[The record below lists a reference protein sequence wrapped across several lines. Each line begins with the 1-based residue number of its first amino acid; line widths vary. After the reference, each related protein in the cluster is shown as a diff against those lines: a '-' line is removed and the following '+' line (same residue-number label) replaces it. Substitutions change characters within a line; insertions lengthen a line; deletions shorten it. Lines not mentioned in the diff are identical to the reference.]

1 MALPGYDPLVY
12 GEGDRLDV
20 VAPTLWSTVLGFFV
34 CENFIKQGVL
44 PSVAVGSL
52 CYTYWL
58 PDTVP
63 ADHYAEVI
71 YRTLDSYPFGGPCV
85 RGSTGS
91 ATFYVAAVTGNDAQI
106 GKFVGGSYVG
116 GSGVTVDPPAE
127 GTVVRITVEGVVQP
141 IVRFF
146 YDGVLQQ
153 EWTDDSG
160 SPLTGNRAGLAGN
173 SDIIGTPL
181 MSDFRVGALSNNLE
195 LIAQRA
201 RMGLRGRT
209 ATLTLAENRTLI
221 AQRARAALRGRV
233 ATLTLAN
240 NLTLGAVRARLAVR
254 GRSAVLTLDN
264 ELVLTSRP
272 ATVALRGREAVLT
285 LTGGLTLIAQPARV
299 AVRGRTADINLV
311 GNFSLDAQPARL
323 GLRGAVATLTIVTP
337 TPSPVDDGLLS
348 PKLIA
353 RAPNPWVRVGGTER
367 KRKKPEPVADAP
379 ASTAKPSRLLG
390 GILARAGIA
399 EPAAPGIR
407 TAIAPAAAPQP
418 VVAAPADAAS
428 VPQPVV
434 SPAPGSTAAPAPA
447 SAFTPFTPPYVG
459 VNGVNDDELRNL
471 RREVARA
478 VANVR
483 DELLVEQQAMADALA
498 DLRGE
503 SEAAAIE
510 AAAMAEQVA
519 ELRAA
524 LAEQRDRAD
533 GLAAEVAALR
543 KQLRQRQAV
552 EAAARLLVD

>member
-1 MALPGYDPLVY
+1 MASWSDNFNRANGPLGANYTQMFTDGPTASVVSNRAQKNTTAGSVRYHYTALALSSSHAIQATLFGHTASGSYIGVY
-12 GEGDRLDV
+12 C
-20 VAPTLWSTVLGFFV
+20 S
-34 CENFIKQGVL
+34 
-44 PSVAVGSL
+44 GSNS
-52 CYTYWL
+52 
-58 PDTVP
+58 P
-63 ADHYAEVI
+63 ADLSGYVI
-71 YRTLDSYPFGGPCV
+71 FFGNGNEWVLQRRNAAGTPVNIASGTTTLANGDV
-85 RGSTGS
+85 ARIERNASTGAIVVTLNGNAITSQNNTLYTGLYGGVEFS
-91 ATFYVAAVTGNDAQI
+91 ASTQPSIDDL
-106 GKFVGGSYVG
+106 
-116 GSGVTVDPPAE
+116 SG
-127 GTVVRITVEGVVQP
+127 
-141 IVRFF
+141 
-146 YDGVLQQ
+146 
-153 EWTDDSG
+153 TDLV
-160 SPLTGNRAGLAGN
+160 SP
-173 SDIIGTPL
+173 
-181 MSDFRVGALSNNLE
+181 LE

-240 NLTLGAVRARLAVR
+240 NLTLDAVRARLAVR

-272 ATVALRGREAVLT
+272 ATVALRGREAALT

-379 ASTAKPSRLLG
+379 APTTKPSRLLG

-399 EPAAPGIR
+399 QPAAPGIR

-418 VVAAPADAAS
+418 VVAAPADAAP

-434 SPAPGSTAAPAPA
+434 SPAPRSTAAPAPA
-447 SAFTPFTPPYVG
+447 SAFTPFTPAYVG

-483 DELLVEQQAMADALA
+483 DELLAEQQAMADALA